1 MYTITK
7 KLHNVSLGT
16 LTFNHFTSC
25 MAHLG
30 WCMLTPTEVKVDELI
45 ITGPMVFITLVR
57 DMSHLEAS
65 RFVWTQKMVSQT
77 KHKV

>member
-7 KLHNVSLGT
+7 KSQKVSLGT

-25 MAHLG
+25 MAHLS
-30 WCMLTPTEVKVDELI
+30 WCMLSPTEVKVDELI
-45 ITGPMVFITLVR
+45 IVGPMVFVTLVR
-57 DMSHLEAS
+57 SKSHLESS